1 MPRGRVNA
9 EPTRKKRG
17 RPSTTREGR
26 EAQLI
31 ALATDL
37 AEKQLME
44 GSASSQVVTHFLKL
58 GSTRETKEQ
67 ERLASE
73 NELLKAKIEAV
84 ASAQRVEELYSEALN
99 AMKTYSGQDL
109 TND

>member
-1 MPRGRVNA
+1 MPRGRVNV

-84 ASAQRVEELYSEALN
+84 A
-99 AMKTYSGQDL
+99 
-109 TND
+109 